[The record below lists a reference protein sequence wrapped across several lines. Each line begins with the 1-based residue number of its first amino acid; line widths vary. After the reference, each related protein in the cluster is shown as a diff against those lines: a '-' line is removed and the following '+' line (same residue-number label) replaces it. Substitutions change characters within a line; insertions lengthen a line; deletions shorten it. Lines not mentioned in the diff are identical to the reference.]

1 MNKSNTMRVYKLKL
15 RYALIAAILTSS
27 FFFTGCAAIGGI
39 FKAGLWTGIIA
50 FVLVVGII
58 IWIISSLA
66 GRK

>member
-1 MNKSNTMRVYKLKL
+1 MRTYKLRL

-27 FFFTGCAAIGGI
+27 LFLTGCAAVGGI

-50 FVLVVGII
+50 VVLVVGII